1 VNGNRH
7 FPSLA
12 LNFLMN
18 ATFDS
23 MSSGSRHHD
32 IVYPWVADAGD
43 GLHIYRIAA
52 DIVNNQSQMPV
63 FGWGAKTST
72 P

>member
-1 VNGNRH
+1 
-7 FPSLA
+7 
-12 LNFLMN
+12 MN